1 MNENKWEGKT
11 KAVYFKQT
19 QKLLSYNLPYVT
31 QLKKKMLR
39 LYVKTLFYNLN

>member
-31 QLKKKMLR
+31 QLKKKN
-39 LYVKTLFYNLN
+39 VKTLC